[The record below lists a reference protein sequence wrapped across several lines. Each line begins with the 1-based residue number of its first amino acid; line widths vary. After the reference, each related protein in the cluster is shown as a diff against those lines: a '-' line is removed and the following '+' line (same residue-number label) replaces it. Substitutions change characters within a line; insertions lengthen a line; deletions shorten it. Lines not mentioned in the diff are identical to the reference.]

1 MRSYRKSLL
10 TAIALLF
17 GICLLGRAKPLYA
30 APQAPAA
37 ADPVFVGAGDIA
49 ECNSSDDTKTANL
62 LDGISGTVFVL
73 GDNAYENGSIT
84 EYNNCYEPTWGRHKA
99 RTKPVPGNHEY
110 GTSGAAGYY
119 TYFGAAGSPLESNCT
134 SNCKGYYS
142 YDLGAWHIIALNS
155 EIDSSVTSTQLTWL
169 RDDLAAHTN
178 TCTLAYW
185 HKPYYSSGDHGN
197 DPSFKPFWDALYHY
211 GADVVLNGHD
221 HNYERFAPQNAS
233 GQADPNRGI
242 REFVIGTGGRD
253 LRGFPILRANSEITN
268 SNTFGVLKLT
278 LHASSYDWQFVPVAG
293 QTFTD
298 SGTANCSTARATVPA
313 PVGYWRM
320 GYFIEGLT
328 LNSATGQFDAM
339 NAGNGGVVLENLP
352 PDNNVGWNA
361 VEISNT
367 NASTAKFGAANSY
380 LQVNDNAVYSMS
392 NELTLATW
400 ISLTNPSNDQKIVG
414 KAWLNSPNGSGYI
427 LGVKNGQ
434 VQTEVY
440 DNTEQRVLIAGGV
453 IPTNTWTHVAMT
465 WKSSGQFI
473 AYINGIQVTATA
485 ASTQPIG
492 NKCEIG
498 MGGCNVIIGGAPWN
512 PSGLEPNGKI
522 DEVLIFDKALS
533 PDAIAQLSQRT
544 FIVASTNNSV
554 TACAGNDCTLKTAIE
569 QANASPNGQ
578 LRDRIHFNLPAGDVI
593 RPTAELPTITDP
605 VTIDGLT
612 QPGASCSAWPPTIK
626 VALSG
631 SQTGS
636 SASGLIIASNNV
648 TVRGLAIRRFSGIGL
663 YIRAASD
670 GLIECNIVGT
680 DLAGI
685 AAANGS
691 GIRIDSISSTAT
703 RNQLVRNLIS
713 GNTDSGVEL
722 LSASANSILGNYI
735 GTDVTGT
742 SGLANGFSGIFLN
755 NNSMTNTIGGGT
767 EQSRNLISGNG
778 FEGIYM
784 VASNANSIL
793 GNYIGTTISGTA
805 ALANGGTGV
814 LVVNSSDNNMGG
826 KDVGNRIAY
835 NLGKGVWI
843 SGTTSTGNFIAENLI
858 HNNTGLGIDLADAG
872 IAANDVGDSD
882 GDANH
887 LQNYPVLTGAVASG
901 GFLAVTGT
909 LNSISNTQY
918 LVEFYANSATDLDG
932 TCEGA
937 TFLGFSLINSDANGN
952 AAISSTLTATVP
964 GGYKI
969 AATATNLTTF
979 DTSEYSACASVI
991 RTSPPPPTVSLTPA
1005 FPIVGEGDG
1014 NALLTVQL
1022 SVSTT
1027 VPITVN
1033 YSAEPSLF
1041 PGPTEATPGSDYI
1054 SATNQ
1059 AVVVP
1064 AGLLSA
1070 TIVIPIINDST
1081 VEQSEI
1087 FAVTIS
1093 LPPGSPAVLDA
1104 SEIPRIIAVVTIAD
1118 NDTAL
1123 NRKVYLP
1130 IASR

>member
-17 GICLLGRAKPLYA
+17 GICLLGHATPLYA

-73 GDNAYENGSIT
+73 GDNAYESGSIT

-142 YDLGAWHIIALNS
+142 YDLGAWHIVALNS
-155 EIDSSVTSTQLTWL
+155 EIDHSVTSTQLTWL

-185 HKPYYSSGDHGN
+185 HKPYYTSGAHGV
-197 DPSFKPFWDALYHY
+197 DAELATFKPFWDVLYHY

-233 GQADPNRGI
+233 GQADPSRGI
-242 REFVIGTGGRD
+242 REFVVGTGGRD
-253 LRGFPILRANSEITN
+253 LRAVTTLRANSEITN

-328 LNSATGQFDAM
+328 LNSVTGQFDAM
-339 NAGNGGVVLENLP
+339 NAGNAGVVLENLP

-361 VEISNT
+361 AEISNT

-380 LQVNDNAVYSMS
+380 LQINDNAVYSMS
-392 NELTLATW
+392 NELTLAAW

-414 KAWLNSPNGSGYI
+414 KAWLNFPNGSGYI

-473 AYINGIQVTATA
+473 AYINGTQVTATA

-554 TACAGNDCTLKTAIE
+554 TTCAGNDCTLKTAIE

-578 LRDRIHFNLPAGDVI
+578 LHDRIHFNLPAGDVI

-631 SQTGS
+631 SQAGFG
-636 SASGLIIASNNV
+636 ASGLIIASDNV

-691 GIRIDSISSTAT
+691 GIRIDSRSSTAT
-703 RNQLVRNLIS
+703 QNQLVRNLIS

-722 LSASANSILGNYI
+722 LSAS
-735 GTDVTGT
+735 
-742 SGLANGFSGIFLN
+742 
-755 NNSMTNTIGGGT
+755 
-767 EQSRNLISGNG
+767 
-778 FEGIYM
+778 
-784 VASNANSIL
+784 ANSIL

-858 HNNTGLGIDLADAG
+858 HNNSGLGIDLADAG

-887 LQNYPVLTGAVASG
+887 LQNYPVLTGAVANG

-918 LVEFYANSATDLDG
+918 LVEFYANSATDPDG

-937 TFLGFSLINSDANGN
+937 TFLGFSLINSDANNN

-1104 SEIPRIIAVVTIAD
+1104 SEIPKVIAVVTIAD